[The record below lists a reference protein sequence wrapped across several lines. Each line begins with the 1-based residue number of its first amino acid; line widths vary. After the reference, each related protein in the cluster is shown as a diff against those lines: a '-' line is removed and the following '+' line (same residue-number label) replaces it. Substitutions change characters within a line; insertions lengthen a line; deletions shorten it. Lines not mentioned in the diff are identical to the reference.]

1 MKRNQNLVIWEIL
14 SLSGLQDT
22 KIKRL
27 TVRKIGSKVKTEGV
41 AGQSFASTSERSKGH
56 SIQSH
61 KRLFEKI
68 KCVTHRSPSAISMEA
83 KTEMR
88 LPSKDLGR
96 RRPTKFL
103 RMLHQKK
110 YCQFAMKWKE
120 R

>member
-1 MKRNQNLVIWEIL
+1 MRS
-14 SLSGLQDT
+14 SLPVLLGKDA
-22 KIKRL
+22 KIERFP
-27 TVRKIGSKVKTEGV
+27 VRKSCSREKALCAAVQLFANTLERPKV
-41 AGQSFASTSERSKGH
+41 Q